1 MNASSPPFLR
11 SAILTVAMAVT
22 LAACV
27 PAGGSGGGM
36 GGMGSGGGTGGM
48 GSGSSRSGETAGS
61 DEDHGVGEAPPPVPG
76 AEVLTV
82 EADEMFFAP
91 DQLSI
96 SAGEPVNVT
105 VVNTGEVFH
114 DFTVAEGDFML
125 DLPAGA
131 TATGGLTIDR
141 PGEYKFQ
148 CTVPGHAAAGMTG
161 TLIVS

>member
-1 MNASSPPFLR
+1 MNASSPLLLR
-11 SAILTVAMAVT
+11 YAILTVAMAVT
-22 LAACV
+22 LAACA

-36 GGMGSGGGTGGM
+36 GGMGGM
-48 GSGSSRSGETAGS
+48 GSGSSRSGERDGS

-76 AEVLTV
+76 AEALTV

-114 DFTVAEGDFML
+114 DFTVAERDFML

-141 PGEYKFQ
+141 PGEYRFQ